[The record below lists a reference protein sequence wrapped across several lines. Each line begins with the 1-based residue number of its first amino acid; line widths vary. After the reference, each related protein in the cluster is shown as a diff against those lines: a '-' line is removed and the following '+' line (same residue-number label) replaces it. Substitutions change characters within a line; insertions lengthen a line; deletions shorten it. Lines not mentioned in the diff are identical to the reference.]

1 MTCGFLIHAYN
12 NREIDYGSMAVCCDL
27 LIKKHLTINSTAL
40 VTVKDTY
47 AYMVHTYGK
56 DLIHSAFD
64 HIILTDI
71 SRNVAD
77 RTFFDTRY
85 NRKAAPYYNTNRS
98 DTLALSPFDETVLID
113 ADYLVLDNSLDKVW
127 GSVEDIMINKSV
139 IDLNHVENLS
149 GFDKRISVAG
159 IELYWATVVYF
170 KKTELVDSLFGL
182 VQYIKDNY
190 QYYSKLYNF
199 PSSSYFRNDYAI
211 SVALHMIN
219 AHTETK
225 LIPSLPIKQIL
236 VSTEN
241 DDLINFVNGSA
252 FFISERSQG
261 DFRLHKVN
269 TNVHVMNKWSIGRV
283 ASRIINY
290 ASC

>member
-12 NREIDYGSMAVCCDL
+12 NCEIDYGSMAVCCAL
-27 LIKKHLTINSTAL
+27 LIKKHLTVNSTAL
-40 VTVKDTY
+40 VTVQDTY
-47 AYMVHTYGK
+47 THMVNMHSEE
-56 DLIHSAFD
+56 LIHHAFD

-98 DTLALSPFDETVLID
+98 DTLALSPFDETILID

-127 GSVEDIMINKSV
+127 GSVEDIMVNKSV
-139 IDLNHVENLS
+139 IDLNHVQNLG
-149 GFDKRISVAG
+149 GFDKRIGLLG

-170 KKTELVDSLFGL
+170 KKTALVDSLFGM

-199 PSSSYFRNDYAI
+199 PSSSYFRNDYAL

-219 AHTETK
+219 AHTEMK
-225 LIPSLPIKQIL
+225 HVSSLPIQQL
-236 VSTEN
+236 MVSTEN
-241 DDLINFVNGSA
+241 DDLIDFVNGNA

-283 ASRIINY
+283 ASRIISY